1 MGMKEIFTVV
11 GVIILLV
18 NRLTLPAANKVQEG
32 VCPNISVACA
42 RPSCH
47 GSPFHFMGQ
56 ISEAPPGRTLSYQ
69 WSVSTGE
76 IVSGQG
82 TRSIKVV
89 APQWSS
95 LTAALRVIGLPTQCA
110 SVTAS
115 MTVFREHVPTAQLF
129 DQFGPAPF
137 AKVRPRLDTFAD
149 QLRNQP
155 GAMGYILVNGEW
167 GLAESAKNYL
177 VTQHG
182 IEAERIVNVREKRSR
197 RRLII
202 KLYIVPAGAGPPA
215 A

>member
-1 MGMKEIFTVV
+1 MKELSTVV
-11 GVIILLV
+11 GLMILLV
-18 NRLTLPAANKVQEG
+18 SSLTLPAANKVQEG

-47 GSPFHFMGQ
+47 SSPFYFMAQ
-56 ISEAPPGRTLSYQ
+56 IGESAPGRTLSYQ

-89 APQWSS
+89 APDWGS
-95 LTAALRVIGLPTQCA
+95 LTATLSVIGLPTQCA

-115 MTVFREHVPTAQLF
+115 MTVFHERVPTAQLF
-129 DQFGPAPF
+129 DQFGPATF
-137 AKVRPRLDTFAD
+137 AKVRPRFDRFAD
-149 QLRNQP
+149 QLRNRP
-155 GAMGYILVNGEW
+155 GAMGYILSNGQRD
-167 GLAESAKNYL
+167 LAESAKSYL

-182 IEAERIVNVREKRSR
+182 IEAGRIVNVQKKRSR
-197 RRLII
+197 RLII
-202 KLYIVPAGAGPPA
+202 RLYIVPAGAVPPA